1 MSRLQQAIARWTLR
15 RQGHDLGEFRLDR
28 RRLYIVPTGFGFAY
42 ATMLL
47 AMLVGGLNYGNNLA
61 LLLAF
66 VLAAAGWVAMH
77 QAHANLQG
85 LVGTLSGTLS
95 ATLSGTVAGTAQTA
109 ATDGPVDFHLTLRT
123 TDGEPRWDLE
133 VDGPARGGLETP
145 PVVSVAAGQTTH
157 LHWTQPASTGLR
169 RVRLATR
176 YPLGLF
182 RAWTW
187 LHPATVAAPAAA
199 VTPATRAGDAGE
211 VPTSPSAAGDGDI
224 ISLRP
229 WREGEGWQR
238 IAWRASAR
246 LGRRVVLE
254 RTWLAPRAAS
264 EPAPRL
270 RAPPPDLVTTDL
282 EPRTLRPALLAL
294 GTASTLLWGQL
305 PWVVSALLAA
315 ALLWRWLVS
324 QRHWS
329 LPPRWLK
336 LLLALAG
343 ALGVL
348 LAFRT
353 WNGLAAGSAL
363 LATMAALKL
372 TETRDRRDLGV
383 LFFLAAFLTYA
394 AVLANGTPATAL
406 LALGA
411 LWLALAALV
420 ARARPPGSTG
430 EVPLLKPIG
439 RLLLYGLPITLLLF
453 LFVPRIDGHFWALP
467 ANGKAQSGLGDE
479 MRPGDISELSLS
491 DDPVMRV
498 FFADRL
504 PPRAQRYW
512 RGPVLHD
519 FDGGT
524 WRAARGTPYPTSAT
538 ALQGPAVVYRVLLE
552 PSQHRYLPLLERAAA
567 WDLSGAQQGWDLT
580 VQAERPVTSLLA
592 YRATSYAAATV
603 ATHELPLSLRRRALQ
618 WPTGTNPKTRA
629 WAVELRALHRD
640 DAALLGAVLQRFS
653 EPPFTYTLTPTQL
666 ENTNAVDEFLFSTRE
681 GFCGHYAS
689 ALAAVARAAGIPARV
704 VTGYQG
710 GEWNRMGRYLLVRQA
725 DAHAWVEAWLPGR
738 GWVRV
743 DPTAAVAPERV
754 EQGLDSALGADEPVP
769 GRWSQRWAWLGEA
782 RTLLDAARTHWQQRF
797 LQFDRAAQERL
808 AAALGF
814 GADGLTSL
822 VRALVALLAVA
833 GAVLFWMVAQGGN
846 WRLAPRAVRIW
857 RRACRRAEK
866 AGVVRERG
874 EGEMT
879 YAERVARVCPP
890 LAAEIRTAAAAYT
903 AWRYL
908 PEE

>member
-1 MSRLQQAIARWTLR
+1 MHR
-15 RQGHDLGEFRLDR
+15 G
-28 RRLYIVPTGFGFAY
+28 RLYIVPTGFGLAY
-42 ATMLL
+42 ACMLL

-61 LLLAF
+61 LLLTF

-85 LVGTLSGTLS
+85 LVGTLSGT
-95 ATLSGTVAGTAQTA
+95 AQTA
-109 ATDGPVDFHLTLRT
+109 AAEGPIDFHLTLRT
-123 TDGEPRWDLE
+123 TDGVARMDIEI
-133 VDGPARGGLETP
+133 DGPARGALPGP

-157 LHWTQPASTGLR
+157 LHWTQPASSGLR

-187 LHPATVAAPAAA
+187 LHPAPAAPP
-199 VTPATRAGDAGE
+199 PANTLPSLTRPGDAGE
-211 VPTSPSAAGDGDI
+211 LPASASTAGDGDI
-224 ISLRP
+224 VSLRP
-229 WREGEGWQR
+229 WRAGDGWR
-238 IAWRASAR
+238 GVAWRASAR
-246 LGRRVVLE
+246 LGRRVVME
-254 RTWLAPRAAS
+254 RAWQAPAAAAQ
-264 EPAPRL
+264 PAPRY
-270 RAPPPDLVTTDL
+270 REAPPQSVTTGL

-294 GTASTLLWGQL
+294 GTAGALLWGQI
-305 PWVVSALLAA
+305 PGVISALLAA
-315 ALLWRWLVS
+315 GLLWRWLVAV
-324 QRHWS
+324 RHWA

-348 LAFRT
+348 AAFRT

-394 AVLANGTPATAL
+394 AVLSSGTPVTAL

-430 EVPLLKPIG
+430 ELPLLKQTA
-439 RLLLYGLPITLLLF
+439 RTLLYGLPITLLLF
-453 LFVPRIDGHFWALP
+453 LFVPRIDGHFWSLP
-467 ANGKAQSGLGDE
+467 ANGRAQSGLGDE

-498 FFADRL
+498 FFTGRL

-524 WRAARGTPYPTSAT
+524 WRATRGTPYPPAAT
-538 ALQGPAVVYRVLLE
+538 TPQGQAVAYRVLLE
-552 PSQHRYLPLLERAAA
+552 PSQHHYLPLLERATR
-567 WDLSGAQQGWDLT
+567 WDLPGARQGWDLT
-580 VQAERPVTSLLA
+580 VQAERPVTALVA
-592 YRATSYAAATV
+592 YRATSDPTATV
-603 ATHELPLSLRRRALQ
+603 ATVELPLSLRRRSLQ
-618 WPTGTNPKTRA
+618 WPAGTNPQTQA
-629 WAVELRALHRD
+629 WALQLRSRHAD
-640 DAALLGAVLQRFS
+640 DAALLQAVLRRFS
-653 EPPFTYTLTPTQL
+653 EPPFAYTLTPAQL
-666 ENTNAVDEFLFSTRE
+666 DNTNAVDEFLFGTRE

-710 GEWNRMGRYLLVRQA
+710 GEWNRVGRYLLVRQA
-725 DAHAWVEAWLPGR
+725 DAHAWVEAWLPQQ
-738 GWVRV
+738 GWVRI

-754 EQGLDSALGADEPVP
+754 EQGLEGALGADEPVP
-769 GRWSQRWAWLGEA
+769 GRWSHRWAWLGEA
-782 RTLLDAARTHWQQRF
+782 RALLDAARTGWQERF
-797 LQFDRAAQERL
+797 LQFDRNAQERL

-814 GADGLTSL
+814 GNDGLTSV

-833 GAVLFWMVAQGGN
+833 GMVLFWMVLRTGS
-846 WRLAPRAVRIW
+846 WRPAPRPVRAW

-866 AGVVRERG
+866 AGVHRATG
-874 EGEMT
+874 EGEST
-879 YAERVARVCPP
+879 YAERVARACPA
-890 LAAEIRTAAAAYT
+890 LADDIRTAGAAYT

-908 PEE
+908 QQD